1 MKASSS
7 SHKPSFPESYSRL
20 EAFVQPFEESNFP
33 KQPSQQS
40 ATDSSVVMLQHS
52 LPSIGRGIKR
62 AATST
67 ALGPARRHA
76 PVAPLFAPSAIQQSS
91 QVRSTSWDMPAPVH
105 TAPRQINPLISNRA
119 GIQTSKYLSVAYSQ
133 KTKANR
139 KTKAATAQTSTSSI
153 ETSKQDQFDSLTPEQ
168 QKVKDLAIKHGQ
180 SLFFTGNAGT
190 GKSFLMKAII
200 NDLFKKYSALKQVA
214 VTASTGISACNIGGC
229 TLHSFAG
236 IGLGNGTKEALF
248 MSAKKNIN
256 TRRRWTAVK
265 VLIIDEISMVDG
277 PLFDKIEYIARRFK
291 NNNLP
296 FGGIQLIVSGDFMQL
311 PPVSSNPIFAFE
323 AETWG
328 ASVPYTVMLNHVFR
342 QKDPVFVSI
351 LNEIRTNT
359 MSKSTIEMLHSL
371 SRTLE
376 YTDGIEPTFIFS
388 TRAEVKRVNDQKL
401 ASLNTEEVIFKASFD
416 TKDPAMIKRLLNMT
430 LAQEVVHL
438 KVGAQVML
446 IKNLTESLVNGSTG
460 IIESFDPVTGFPLV
474 KFETK
479 DKLKSTIMVSSE
491 AWKLEGP
498 DGEVLGCMYQIPLLL
513 SYAMSIHKSQ
523 GQTLPRVRVDMSR
536 IFEAGQAYVALS
548 RATSLEGLQVLNF
561 DPKQVMNHEKV
572 LRFQQAIDQLYKAAT
587 KNSND

>member
-1 MKASSS
+1 
-7 SHKPSFPESYSRL
+7 
-20 EAFVQPFEESNFP
+20 
-33 KQPSQQS
+33 
-40 ATDSSVVMLQHS
+40 
-52 LPSIGRGIKR
+52 
-62 AATST
+62 
-67 ALGPARRHA
+67 
-76 PVAPLFAPSAIQQSS
+76 
-91 QVRSTSWDMPAPVH
+91 
-105 TAPRQINPLISNRA
+105 
-119 GIQTSKYLSVAYSQ
+119 
-133 KTKANR
+133 
-139 KTKAATAQTSTSSI
+139 
-153 ETSKQDQFDSLTPEQ
+153 
-168 QKVKDLAIKHGQ
+168 
-180 SLFFTGNAGT
+180 
-190 GKSFLMKAII
+190 
-200 NDLFKKYSALKQVA
+200 
-214 VTASTGISACNIGGC
+214 
-229 TLHSFAG
+229 
-236 IGLGNGTKEALF
+236 
-248 MSAKKNIN
+248 
-256 TRRRWTAVK
+256 
-265 VLIIDEISMVDG
+265 
-277 PLFDKIEYIARRFK
+277 
-291 NNNLP
+291 
-296 FGGIQLIVSGDFMQL
+296 MQ
-311 PPVSSNPIFAFE
+311 
-323 AETWG
+323 
-328 ASVPYTVMLNHVFR
+328 LNHVFR